1 MVDLLEDDALRLDS
15 IRAMAA
21 YDEASFPRAL
31 LGRYAKLDAGDK
43 SAAIQT
49 LASRPS
55 YGNELTAAIQSG
67 AVPRRDVPA
76 YVVRQLRR
84 VVGPGFV
91 DVWGAVESLS
101 ADKAAAFARYRALL
115 TDDAL
120 AKGNVHNGRAVYER
134 TCFACHKLY
143 GQGGE
148 IGPDITGSNRANLD
162 YILENILNPSGEIP
176 EGYQLLL
183 VTTRGG
189 QTLAGTLAS
198 ENDQQLVL
206 RVVGLPPVTVAKSEI
221 QSRESI
227 PTSMM
232 PEGLLASLRDR
243 DVIDLIRYLRT
254 TKQVAK
260 PE

>member
-1 MVDLLEDDALRLDS
+1 
-15 IRAMAA
+15 MAA
-21 YDEASFPRAL
+21 YDEKTYPRAL
-31 LGRYAKLDAGDK
+31 LKRYAELAADDK
-43 SAAIQT
+43 TAAIQT

-55 YGNELTAAIQSG
+55 YGNKLTAAIESG

-76 YVVRQLRR
+76 YVVRQMRR
-84 VVGPGFV
+84 VVGPSFV

-101 ADKAAAFARYRALL
+101 ADKEVAFAKYRALL
-115 TDDAL
+115 TGDTL
-120 AKGNVHNGRAVYER
+120 AKGNVHNGRAIYER

-176 EGYQLLL
+176 EGYQMLL

-198 ENDQQLVL
+198 ENAQQLVL
-206 RVVGLPPVTVAKSEI
+206 RVVGLPPVTLAKSEI
-221 QSRESI
+221 QSREII

-232 PEGLLASLRDR
+232 PEGLLAALSDSE
-243 DVIDLIRYLRT
+243 VIDLIAYLKT
-254 TKQVAK
+254 NQQVPKQK
-260 PE
+260 